1 LIYFAVKSDKVSYGE
16 YIRIEGCMGIKNKFS
31 YIMINW
37 LNMVIY
43 IRDYRTDTCSLYF
56 GYARDTH
63 DT

>member
-1 LIYFAVKSDKVSYGE
+1 
-16 YIRIEGCMGIKNKFS
+16 MGIKNKFS
-31 YIMINW
+31 YIMTNW

-63 DT
+63 DTQEMIKMDAVHIWN

>member
-1 LIYFAVKSDKVSYGE
+1 
-16 YIRIEGCMGIKNKFS
+16 MGIKNKFS
-31 YIMINW
+31 YIMTNW